1 MLLLAKKA
9 YVPTITNFCGNIIE
23 VEQIRNQVESDNQIG
38 FLSLFRSRNRRIGM
52 PPLTHEFKAKISIGI
67 MEFFLDIIAFN
78 PNDEFGPSSL
88 YLCSSIDSSFGY
100 NFYNEAKLLNYDDL
114 YSGKEIEEK
123 LSNRYCKSDL
133 DCVFTKECSMKCD
146 LYTNKC
152 TYQIVRPQIVDYCLF
167 LRNYLNYHPNMTNLL
182 DPLIEKCLKLNN
194 LYLEDEKMLYDKNEM
209 PINFNRHKSFIEASN
224 YWKNSLEYTTVTNEL
239 SSAIWS
245 LIKFS
250 KDPVKKKENKN
261 KKN

>member
-1 MLLLAKKA
+1 
-9 YVPTITNFCGNIIE
+9 
-23 VEQIRNQVESDNQIG
+23 
-38 FLSLFRSRNRRIGM
+38 
-52 PPLTHEFKAKISIGI
+52 
-67 MEFFLDIIAFN
+67 
-78 PNDEFGPSSL
+78 
-88 YLCSSIDSSFGY
+88 
-100 NFYNEAKLLNYDDL
+100 
-114 YSGKEIEEK
+114 
-123 LSNRYCKSDL
+123 
-133 DCVFTKECSMKCD
+133 
-146 LYTNKC
+146 
-152 TYQIVRPQIVDYCLF
+152 
-167 LRNYLNYHPNMTNLL
+167 MTNLL